1 MIHTQDSDFVL
12 HQGDCLEVLRTLPDA
27 SVHMCC
33 TSPPFYGLRAYL
45 DDDHDDKHLEIG
57 LEETPDEWVARL
69 VAVFREVRRV
79 LRDDGTCWIE
89 IGDSFSSGTGRS
101 YHRDYMDGG
110 ATTASDLHQPTPRF
124 KPEDIGVKHKDLL
137 GQPWLLAFA
146 LRADGWYLRSEI
158 IWARPNPM
166 PESVTDRPTK
176 SHSTVFLLTKKPRYF
191 YDADAIRSPHQH
203 DGRKVDHV
211 KGTDMSHQHRDG
223 PRWPDNG
230 GANAR
235 SVWTIPTQPTPFAH
249 FATWPE
255 KLCSRMIL
263 AGTSEKG
270 CCPECGA
277 PWERETERGEE
288 RTQRPSWS
296 GESNA
301 YGVTGGNHK
310 GRTGNW
316 GAEIRSVG
324 WKPNCNCVTSQTTT
338 SLSATDAEKS
348 GTSRTATEAG
358 MNSSALSVSR
368 EITPEPVPCTVL
380 DPFMGSG
387 TTSLV
392 ARNLGRNSIGIEL
405 NSEYCD
411 LAAKRLSQLSL
422 LT

>member
-12 HQGDCLEVLRTLPDA
+12 HRGDCLEVLRTLPDA

-277 PWERETERGEE
+277 PWERTTEKDVTNPGNRTNNGKYDGSIAERRGFEARRE
-288 RTQRPSWS
+288 VSVAT
-296 GESNA
+296 
-301 YGVTGGNHK
+301 TGWQPTCECLLPFEGY
-310 GRTGNW
+310 
-316 GAEIRSVG
+316 AE
-324 WKPNCNCVTSQTTT
+324 
-338 SLSATDAEKS
+338 
-348 GTSRTATEAG
+348 EAG
-358 MNSSALSVSR
+358 L
-368 EITPEPVPCTVL
+368 PPCTVL
-380 DPFMGSG
+380 DPFGGSG
-387 TTSLV
+387 TTALV
-392 ARNLGRNSIGIEL
+392 ARNLGRHSILIEL
-405 NSEYCD
+405 SSEYAD